1 MIYFLHVIQYDLHGF
16 LWIFIYPR
24 CFLVSVA
31 PNILWLITFA
41 NFRNNETFHMKRQWW
56 RQKFSTAI
64 ASAIIFVA
72 VNVHFTDQNLEVYFW
87 SQF

>member
-1 MIYFLHVIQYDLHGF
+1 
-16 LWIFIYPR
+16 
-24 CFLVSVA
+24 
-31 PNILWLITFA
+31 
-41 NFRNNETFHMKRQWW
+41 MKRQWW